1 MRVAKKSLG
10 KVAKDFLQAVNCGR
24 AALQRRVS
32 DGTYAGFSPGRIGG
46 WPTLS
51 DHRIWVAHSLRCLQR
66 VGFPTLS
73 HLRFVVSQFHANQT
87 FESCGIPPPRLRGL
101 AHLFSS
107 TNEAAPLVAVFDEW
121 APPTSASPSFV
132 TSAKITRY
140 NRQSNPPV
148 EKGDGRGIRVPGC
161 PRFASVLWTL
171 TWVEE
176 HSGFPVQ

>member
-87 FESCGIPPPRLRGL
+87 FESCGIPPLLLRSWQAL
-101 AHLFSS
+101 AKSARMGHPEFVLRNAKHNRGERVGYPDRAGWR
-107 TNEAAPLVAVFDEW
+107 NE
-121 APPTSASPSFV
+121 TSER
-132 TSAKITRY
+132 K
-140 NRQSNPPV
+140 
-148 EKGDGRGIRVPGC
+148 
-161 PRFASVLWTL
+161 
-171 TWVEE
+171 
-176 HSGFPVQ
+176 